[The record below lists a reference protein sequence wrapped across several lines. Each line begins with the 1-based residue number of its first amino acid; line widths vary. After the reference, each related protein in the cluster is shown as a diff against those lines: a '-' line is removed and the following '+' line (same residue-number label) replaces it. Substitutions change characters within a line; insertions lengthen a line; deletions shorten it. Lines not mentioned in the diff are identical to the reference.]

1 MGKND
6 DQSNVRDDAYN
17 EQAGIFDES
26 SQGGHIFINSPEKKR
41 CGAEVEERI
50 DFAQIPIVTECH
62 YADGT
67 HNYFSNQ

>member
-26 SQGGHIFINSPEKKR
+26 SQGGHIFLNSPENKR

-50 DFAQIPIVTECH
+50 DFT
-62 YADGT
+62 
-67 HNYFSNQ
+67 